1 MSAGAGPEGPPC
13 PSSFLRTE
21 RAKLKKAS
29 QYVTLIVLA
38 SLVCS
43 GGICWA
49 ISITATGSWSET
61 IDASDLQAGAGS
73 DLISTY
79 ESAADA
85 VIIDITDTSGAWG
98 LDVKKID
105 TNWHSN
111 LHLHVKRTSDGQGPG
126 SISGGTS
133 YQEVTDTDL
142 SFFSGDRWRSDVDIQ
157 LKLTGVSIQVPLDTY
172 TTTVYYTIFDQ

>member
-1 MSAGAGPEGPPC
+1 M
-13 PSSFLRTE
+13 
-21 RAKLKKAS
+21 KKAS

-85 VIIDITDTSGAWG
+85 VIIDITDAGGAWG
-98 LDVKKID
+98 LDVKKIN

-111 LHLHVKRTSDGQGPG
+111 LHLHVKRSSDGTG
-126 SISGGTS
+126 SGDISGGGS
-133 YQEVTDTDL
+133 FQEVTDTDQ
-142 SFFSGDRWRSDVDIQ
+142 SFFSGDSDRSNVNVK

-172 TTTVYYTIFDQ
+172 TTTVYYTVTDQ

>member
-1 MSAGAGPEGPPC
+1 MA
-13 PSSFLRTE
+13 SF
-21 RAKLKKAS
+21 
-29 QYVTLIVLA
+29 
-38 SLVCS
+38 VCS

-79 ESAADA
+79 ESAADT
-85 VIIDITDTSGAWG
+85 VSIDITATSGNWG

-111 LHLHVKRTSDGQGPG
+111 LHLHVKRTSDGTG
-126 SISGGTS
+126 SGTISGGDS
-133 YQEVTDTDL
+133 YQEVTDIDQ
-142 SFFSGDRWRSDVDIQ
+142 SFFSGNSDRSNVNVQ
-157 LKLTGVSIQVPLDTY
+157 LKLTGVSIQVPPDTY
-172 TTTVYYTIFDQ
+172 TTTIYYTVFDQ